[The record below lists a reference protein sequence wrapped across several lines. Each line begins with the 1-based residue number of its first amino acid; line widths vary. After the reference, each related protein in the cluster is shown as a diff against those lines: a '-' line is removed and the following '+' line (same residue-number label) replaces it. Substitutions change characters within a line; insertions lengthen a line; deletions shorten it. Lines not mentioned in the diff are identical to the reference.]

1 MEEVQ
6 YMANKVITIS
16 GTIASRHVNTDVTE
30 EEFADLFFQFLDDN
44 DLIFGGGWVE
54 EDDDEE

>member
-1 MEEVQ
+1 
-6 YMANKVITIS
+6 MANKIITIS